1 MSCSCI
7 NLSNIQSQISSLL
20 NTYSSLRQNS
30 NLPSTDSGYLPQST
44 QINQRTLDTSF
55 DDNLS
60 FAFYVIMAIV
70 GLFVLGSM
78 VNSRKRRATSKLNWF
93 YLNKVL
99 VVS

>member
-7 NLSNIQSQISSLL
+7 NISNIIQSQISSLL
-20 NTYSSLRQNS
+20 NTYSSFRQNS
-30 NLPSTDSGYLPQST
+30 NLPSTDLGYLPQTPS
-44 QINQRTLDTSF
+44 INHSIPDTSF

-78 VNSRKRRATSKLNWF
+78 VNSRKRRATSKLH
-93 YLNKVL
+93 
-99 VVS
+99 